1 MKSKFNPMTK
11 DYADILRFKLKDY
24 TVEKHPRAVIVK
36 ATPKRLA
43 TDSQLNQLKQKY
55 GSDK

>member
-36 ATPKRLA
+36 APTKRLA
-43 TDSQLNQLKQKY
+43 TTSQLNKLKTRY
-55 GSDK
+55 GG